1 MPIYISK
8 TEVAITSITSV
19 DDLFYVQYSFDVDI
33 DSSVT
38 GIVKNLDEVK
48 PYFITIPVAEIISIS
63 VILLSSGESDTTTVI
78 SPTNAS
84 MG

>member
-38 GIVKNLDEVK
+38 GIVKNLDEIGK
-48 PYFITIPVAEIISIS
+48 S
-63 VILLSSGESDTTTVI
+63 LCLDGGSGGSGVEFDVV
-78 SPTNAS
+78 
-84 MG
+84 G

>member
-8 TEVAITSITSV
+8 NEVAITSITSV

-48 PYFITIPVAEIISIS
+48 RYFITIPVAEIISTS